1 MSEKIIA
8 SDAVRKDT
16 FRTPS
21 PSPSRVD
28 VATGVQN
35 REALP
40 HRRPGPRTTH
50 PSTAEFPRAVGAR
63 IHSRS
68 NPVIITEACS
78 MHCACTESLM
88 AAGFFTFGANT
99 QGLLLANY
107 ATRDLVPG
115 QG

>member
-50 PSTAEFPRAVGAR
+50 PSTA
-63 IHSRS
+63 
-68 NPVIITEACS
+68 VIITEACS